1 MKQMVTTH
9 LLKSVCLH
17 YNTQK
22 YLDTEVVEEIEN
34 MRILQSGK
42 DSGWVG

>member
-9 LLKSVCLH
+9 LLEPVCLH
-17 YNTQK
+17 YNIQE
-22 YLDTEVVEEIEN
+22 YFDTVVVEEIEN

-42 DSGWVG
+42 DSGWAG